1 MDPFPKNINYK
12 ITIQIK
18 RKNVKDEKII
28 EKYRIEIIITK
39 LHINK
44 NNAQVNKKKGEVR
57 MKEGWGTRKI
67 YLCEL

>member
-1 MDPFPKNINYK
+1 MDPFPKSINYK
-12 ITIQIK
+12 ITIWIK

-28 EKYRIEIIITK
+28 EIYRIDIIITK

-44 NNAQVNKKKGEVR
+44 NNAQVNKKRRRGLR
-57 MKEGWGTRKI
+57 RRGWETRKI